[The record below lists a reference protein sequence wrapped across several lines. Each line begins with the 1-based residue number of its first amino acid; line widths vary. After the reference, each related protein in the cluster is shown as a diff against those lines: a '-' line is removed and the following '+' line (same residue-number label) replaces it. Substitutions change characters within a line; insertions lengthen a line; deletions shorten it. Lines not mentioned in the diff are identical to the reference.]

1 MASRIL
7 FGTNGIRGIVNKDLT
22 PEFVTKVA
30 IAIGTYFRARAR
42 NQKLIVGY
50 DSRTSSIL
58 LSRSLISGI
67 ASTGCNVYDVGYAPT
82 PAIQY
87 AVKHFEMDGC
97 IIITASHNPPE
108 YNGIKVVAEDAVEI
122 SRDEERKIE
131 DIFHEEKFIRNKW
144 SELGKI
150 DVFPG
155 IIEAYK
161 EAIKRHIDIKAIREK
176 QFRVVVDPANGVGSL
191 VTPYLLSEIGCE
203 VLTINSQLDGNF
215 PGRLPEPKSET
226 LGALSSITK
235 AVKAD
240 LGVAHDGDADRCIFT
255 DELGNIC
262 LGDITGTIIV
272 DYILQRS
279 QSRLAVTPISTSTLL
294 EDVVKTHNAKL
305 IWTKVGSTIVTKK
318 MQEIN
323 AIIGMEDNG
332 GIFYSPHQPVRDGAM
347 TASLMLEILAK
358 KKTTLSQLIN
368 KLPKYYIIKERHD
381 CPNELKKRVHQEVL
395 SQTEGLNRMT
405 LDGVKVFFK
414 DGSVLI
420 RPSGTEAIYRIVAEA
435 KNEGRVKKIAEWGIS
450 LVKEG
455 LKNARAR

>member
-1 MASRIL
+1 
-7 FGTNGIRGIVNKDLT
+7 
-22 PEFVTKVA
+22 
-30 IAIGTYFRARAR
+30 
-42 NQKLIVGY
+42 
-50 DSRTSSIL
+50 
-58 LSRSLISGI
+58 
-67 ASTGCNVYDVGYAPT
+67 
-82 PAIQY
+82 
-87 AVKHFEMDGC
+87 
-97 IIITASHNPPE
+97 
-108 YNGIKVVAEDAVEI
+108 
-122 SRDEERKIE
+122 
-131 DIFHEEKFIRNKW
+131 
-144 SELGKI
+144 
-150 DVFPG
+150 VFPG

-215 PGRLPEPKSET
+215 PGRLPEPKPET
-226 LGALSSITK
+226 LGALSSTTK

-294 EDVVKTHNAKL
+294 EDVVKTYNAKL

-347 TASLMLEILAK
+347 TAALMLEILAK
-358 KKTTLSQLIN
+358 KKTTLSQLIS
-368 KLPKYYIIKERHD
+368 KLPKYYIIKERRD

-435 KNEGRVKKIAEWGIS
+435 KNEGRAKKIVEWGIS
-450 LVKEG
+450 LVKDG